1 MLITLLTQVCYD
13 PQGSCSWESMKSPFS
28 DGKFINRRN
37 FWVEQAPS
45 AEVIYND
52 AVHTQHNSAD
62 FTGNQ
67 AQR

>member
-1 MLITLLTQVCYD
+1 
-13 PQGSCSWESMKSPFS
+13 MKSPFN
-28 DGKFINRRN
+28 DGKFITRRN
-37 FWVEQAPS
+37 FYNEQALS
-45 AEVIYND
+45 ADVIYND